1 MEHKPKKKKLYQ
13 RIFRMNG
20 SDRKQE
26 EAEQSRRIAELSAQA
41 VQQITVLKLAG
52 IPMQYW
58 SPEAMNWML
67 VRWGQKQNMDYH
79 LLFTKY
85 DSYVEETKSATE
97 KIRLKNQARRF
108 HHDLKQLLS
117 YALEA

>member
-1 MEHKPKKKKLYQ
+1 
-13 RIFRMNG
+13 MNG

-67 VRWGQKQNMDYH
+67 VRWGQKQTMDYH

-97 KIRLKNQARRF
+97 K
-108 HHDLKQLLS
+108 
-117 YALEA
+117 YA